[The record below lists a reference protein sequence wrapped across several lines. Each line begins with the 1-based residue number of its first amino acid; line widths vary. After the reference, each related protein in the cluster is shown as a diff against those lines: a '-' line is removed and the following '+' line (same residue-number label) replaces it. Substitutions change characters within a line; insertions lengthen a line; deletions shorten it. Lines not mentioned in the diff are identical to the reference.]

1 MGHGDLLLRVLEVKI
16 QCILKSLRPRSRRH
30 VKTLGW
36 KLMRAA
42 RRMAES
48 TRLRAEWC
56 WWYITRQSME
66 PTIHISSSNIF
77 FNIKPSIT
85 VQCVSVFAI
94 LSMICECLFLNLP
107 MYLNIWSNHCIKW
120 KMCDRHIAFQKMKII
135 FVISHFHRM
144 SYSKQY
150 WNAIS
155 NLFLPCSQI
164 KVNKTGILSTSVEPR
179 ESDYWN
185 LNKQIEN
192 L

>member
-1 MGHGDLLLRVLEVKI
+1 MVERHEEIITVHVFVLNGVGDVL
-16 QCILKSLRPRSRRH
+16 QDSRWNQ
-30 VKTLGW
+30 LFI
-36 KLMRAA
+36 
-42 RRMAES
+42 S
-48 TRLRAEWC
+48 RL
-56 WWYITRQSME
+56 Q
-66 PTIHISSSNIF
+66 IF
-77 FNIKPSIT
+77 FFYIKPSIT

-164 KVNKTGILSTSVEPR
+164 KVNKTGILSTSVEPS